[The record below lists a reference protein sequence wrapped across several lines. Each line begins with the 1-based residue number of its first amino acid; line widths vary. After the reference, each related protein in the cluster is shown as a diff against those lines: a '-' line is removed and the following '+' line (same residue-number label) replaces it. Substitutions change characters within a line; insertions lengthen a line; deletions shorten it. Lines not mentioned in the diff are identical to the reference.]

1 MDEFFLHDS
10 KESPSN
16 CLVCMS
22 FTKFNFETM
31 KDYIVEQYFHQMPLN
46 KSKLVTI
53 LGKNYMMPVSEA
65 DFKK

>member
-1 MDEFFLHDS
+1 
-10 KESPSN
+10 
-16 CLVCMS
+16 MS

-31 KDYIVEQYFHQMPLN
+31 KEYIVEQYFHQMPLN